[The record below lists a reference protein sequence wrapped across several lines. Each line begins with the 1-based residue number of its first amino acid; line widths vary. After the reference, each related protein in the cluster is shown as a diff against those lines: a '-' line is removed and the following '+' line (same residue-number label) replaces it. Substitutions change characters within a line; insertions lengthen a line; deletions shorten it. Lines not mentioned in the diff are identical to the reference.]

1 MWEYEIENNLK
12 WENETQNEFKCG
24 YEIANEC
31 VPSRRKDYQ
40 KRFNQRRLLAVIQKV
55 FRRYLPPP

>member
-55 FRRYLPPP
+55 FRR